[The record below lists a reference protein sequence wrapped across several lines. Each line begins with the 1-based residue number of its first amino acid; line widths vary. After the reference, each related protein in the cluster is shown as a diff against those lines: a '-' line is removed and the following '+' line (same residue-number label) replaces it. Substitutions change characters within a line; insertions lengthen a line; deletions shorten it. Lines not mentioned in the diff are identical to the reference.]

1 MVMSNDNLLAQVSA
15 AISKD
20 ELAIIN
26 ASDDRELM
34 AAGKGDGLPYE
45 FEYDVLVNVHEV
57 KAKKEYD
64 SRGVFVKLD
73 VIKVFA
79 CEKPTELKEGEYT
92 LAFFD
97 VHPKIPPFVIA
108 DMLRSRRE
116 FAAAIAQ
123 TANTAEFKASDVIA
137 MLHKEVQPLGI
148 RLRIR
153 NTFTRQTR
161 TSKRLH
167 RLSYELV
174 K

>member
-1 MVMSNDNLLAQVSA
+1 MSQDNLLAQVSA
-15 AISKD
+15 AVSKD

-34 AAGKGDGLPYE
+34 AAGKRDGLPYE
-45 FEYDVLVNVHEV
+45 FEYDVLVNIHEV

-73 VIKVFA
+73 VIKVYA
-79 CEKPTELKEGEYT
+79 CEKPTEMEEGEYT

-108 DMLRSRRE
+108 DMIRSRRE
-116 FAAAIAQ
+116 FAACIAQ
-123 TANTAEFKASDVIA
+123 TSNTAEFKAGDIIA
-137 MLHKEVQPLGI
+137 QLHKEVQPLGV

-153 NTFTRQTR
+153 NVFTRATR
-161 TSKRLH
+161 TGKRLH